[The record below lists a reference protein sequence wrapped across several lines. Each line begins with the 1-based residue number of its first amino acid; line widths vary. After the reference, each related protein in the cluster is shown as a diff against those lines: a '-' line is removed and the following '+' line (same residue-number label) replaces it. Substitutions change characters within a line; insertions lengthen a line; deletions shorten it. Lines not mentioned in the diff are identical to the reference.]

1 MNPGPTNAATTQTC
15 NCNTATATT
24 NGLIIPTNAAT
35 TNGLMA
41 EDTTEPTPAYMNHG
55 PTSPSSTQTCNCN
68 TLQLTTKAAC
78 DSEDPRD
85 KAQLVKDDHNKDG
98 IITREEMRTSLV
110 SHGNALNG
118 MDTYINEWFPYWDK
132 NGDGVIIPC

>member
-1 MNPGPTNAATTQTC
+1 
-15 NCNTATATT
+15 
-24 NGLIIPTNAAT
+24 
-35 TNGLMA
+35 
-41 EDTTEPTPAYMNHG
+41 MNHG

-68 TLQLTTKAAC
+68 TAAVTPAITTTSTLQLTTKAAC

-85 KAQLVKDDHNKDG
+85 KAQLVKDDQNKDG

-110 SHGNALNG
+110 SHGNALDG
-118 MDTYINEWFPYWDK
+118 LDAYMNEWFPYWDK

>member
-1 MNPGPTNAATTQTC
+1 MNTGPTNAATPAYMNTGPTNAATTQT
-15 NCNTATATT
+15 
-24 NGLIIPTNAAT
+24 
-35 TNGLMA
+35 
-41 EDTTEPTPAYMNHG
+41 
-55 PTSPSSTQTCNCN
+55 Q
-68 TLQLTTKAAC
+68 TTKAAC

-110 SHGNALNG
+110 SHGNALDG
-118 MDTYINEWFPYWDK
+118 MDTHINEWFPYWDK